1 MSHSL
6 LVSLKLGVLGRFS
19 QTQARTDLDDNT
31 KTQGTQAII
40 ASTHSGITGLTIG
53 DMSILSN

>member
-31 KTQGTQAII
+31 KTQATQAII
-40 ASTHSGITGLTIG
+40 ASTHSGIRGLTIG